1 MKNTRNCRLALSCI
15 LGTALL
21 CACNMPLVTPEMV
34 TAAKDSFGMS
44 ATVANKQVVLD
55 WVPDP
60 TVESYNLR
68 FTRNGSM
75 PSPANGEILSDV
87 KPPLTV
93 AGLANGNLHLFT
105 VTATFPGGQTKEIGL
120 VRAIPL
126 SAATLAPQVK
136 GQIGQ
141 IRVRWPKIAATD
153 SFLVERRSGE
163 TGAFVNL
170 GVVSGC
176 EYIDRDVA
184 EGLDYYYR
192 IKPSAYA
199 DMASGANVARPAMAL
214 KSAYL
219 SQALSS
225 TDRSLDIGASGNFA
239 YVAEGTKGFRA
250 LDIRDPANPIP
261 LATYALPAN
270 PRLTEVTEL
279 AVSGSW
285 LCLVGYGDLAVY
297 KLNTG
302 TGAATFDRFVTVAKP
317 YAAASDQAAR
327 AVVIK
332 GNFAYVACD
341 SQGVQVVNLDTGAI
355 VQYLDFG
362 LNASVF
368 DVAVF
373 KDAYLAVQ
381 TYSYV
386 GPANP
391 SNSAV
396 IKVYSIAANGSLVG
410 LGASATKNLG
420 VLNPSAHLAVAG
432 DFLYVLAY
440 QKWVTLSLAAPA
452 APVPLSTKDFAPA
465 AMGVDLVGNRCII
478 FGERYGPQ
486 SAMAYEYDVADP
498 ANPVLSTSYELPYGG
513 WAAAILDSA
522 ILVAA
527 DATGVQVVRDPRR
540 FAAKK
545 SFLRLAGNGE
555 LTVFDV
561 ETRGGLVALV
571 GQSGSGGLFVLA
583 DISDS
588 SNPRELAR
596 VASPGITRSLA
607 LSGSIAYLADETAGL
622 RVVDIS
628 NPAAPKEL
636 RVVDVGGRASGVAV
650 HGDMAY
656 VTNATSRLR
665 MVDIS
670 DPAAAFLVPET
681 IPLLDK
687 SCSTIVLDGSMAL
700 MFAGTNYSSLQCV
713 DLLKPWE
720 GAVNIPSITSNV
732 AIDGDYAY
740 WRGGATNAVELRVEN
755 IGDPLKPTHV
765 ASAPCPGYNWGGAMS
780 VSGGYAFAAIWG
792 LGIQRFSI
800 ANPSSP
806 TYLGGFGW
814 ADSTDVVVDGSRLV
828 AGTGY
833 YIAGYGIEI
842 WSLEP

>member
-452 APVPLSTKDFAPA
+452 APVLLSTKDFAPA

-571 GQSGSGGLFVLA
+571 GQSGSGGAFRPRRHLGFLEPTGIGARGFPGHHEKPRSFGFHRVPRRRDRGPSRRRHIQSRRAEGAPRRGCRGEGFGCRGPWRHGLRDQRHFPPPHGRHQRSRRRLPRPGNDPPPRQELQHHRAGWIHGPYVRGDELFEPPV
-583 DISDS
+583 
-588 SNPRELAR
+588 RR
-596 VASPGITRSLA
+596 SPQTLGRRGQHSLDN
-607 LSGSIAYLADETAGL
+607 LECRHRWGL
-622 RVVDIS
+622 RVL
-628 NPAAPKEL
+628 A
-636 RVVDVGGRASGVAV
+636 GRR
-650 HGDMAY
+650 D
-656 VTNATSRLR
+656 
-665 MVDIS
+665 
-670 DPAAAFLVPET
+670 E
-681 IPLLDK
+681 
-687 SCSTIVLDGSMAL
+687 
-700 MFAGTNYSSLQCV
+700 
-713 DLLKPWE
+713 
-720 GAVNIPSITSNV
+720 
-732 AIDGDYAY
+732 
-740 WRGGATNAVELRVEN
+740 RGGA
-755 IGDPLKPTHV
+755 
-765 ASAPCPGYNWGGAMS
+765 
-780 VSGGYAFAAIWG
+780 
-792 LGIQRFSI
+792 
-800 ANPSSP
+800 
-806 TYLGGFGW
+806 
-814 ADSTDVVVDGSRLV
+814 
-828 AGTGY
+828 AG
-833 YIAGYGIEI
+833 
-842 WSLEP
+842 